1 MMADQAEEERK
12 DKAGKEQNDFI
23 NQRLTWLGTFEG
35 LLFVADRYG
44 AHPCWLLPS
53 VGAAFAISV
62 GLGTYAANLALIDL
76 GRQAF
81 QNDSCWFRK
90 RVLVHCMPGTAIPAI
105 VTLAWLV
112 LLLGR
117 VWHHS

>member
-1 MMADQAEEERK
+1 MIVDKAEEERK

-35 LLFVADRYG
+35 LLFVADHYG

-62 GLGTYAANLALIDL
+62 GVGTYAANLALIDL

-90 RVLVHCMPGTAIPAI
+90 HVLVHCMPGTAIPAI

-112 LLLGR
+112 LLFDR